1 MIDQKQL
8 ENVECFKYLGSMLTN
23 DGRCTREIK
32 SRIAMAKAAF
42 TKKTTLYQQI
52 GLKFEEE
59 TNKMLHLEHG
69 FVWC

>member
-1 MIDQKQL
+1 MINCTWIRELKYDWTEGRQEVCRL
-8 ENVECFKYLGSMLTN
+8 EEELDKDCHGKNCIQQEEDSF
-23 DGRCTREIK
+23 
-32 SRIAMAKAAF
+32 
-42 TKKTTLYQQI
+42 YQQI